1 MALKGLKAVKAAGAA
16 LTGAGATLMGAGAGG
31 GGRAKVS
38 GAGAGLKNCLDCL
51 GLFCFLLT
59 TLLLPTP
66 WPPAAT
72 LFRTTCRPLR
82 PTLTT

>member
-1 MALKGLKAVKAAGAA
+1 MGARGAATALNGLKAVKAAGAA
-16 LTGAGATLMGAGAGG
+16 LTGAGGGG

-38 GAGAGLKNCLDCL
+38 GAGAGLKNCLAWR

-59 TLLLPTP
+59 TLLLPAP
-66 WPPAAT
+66 CSPPA
-72 LFRTTCRPLR
+72 LFLVTTCRPLR

>member
-16 LTGAGATLMGAGAGG
+16 LTGAGATLRGAGAGG

-38 GAGAGLKNCLDCL
+38 GAGAGLKNCLGCL
-51 GLFCFLLT
+51 CLFCFLLT
-59 TLLLPTP
+59 TLLLP
-66 WPPAAT
+66 WARGPP
-72 LFRTTCRPLR
+72 LLCTTWRPLR